1 MHAWQRGIGV
11 TMLSAAILL
20 AGTACGAKNND
31 NGGNAGND
39 TGNTGN
45 TGNGTGNAGAG
56 TGNAGAGTGNATTGS
71 GNAASGDSLAAIKSA
86 GEITIG
92 TEGTYAPFTF
102 HDKSGKLT
110 GFDVDVAEEVAKRIG
125 VKAKFMETKWDGM
138 LAGLDAKRF
147 DMVAN
152 EVTIRD
158 DRKAKYDFSE
168 PYILSKAVL
177 IVKQNN
183 ATIKSLADLKGKKS
197 GQSLTSDLGD
207 IAKANGAKLVQVDG
221 FNQAIDLLTSGRI
234 DATINDKLSFLDL
247 KKARPDVPIKV
258 VAETDNVSQSGLLF
272 RKGNPE
278 LVAAANKALADMKAD
293 GRYLEISKTYFGED
307 VSK

>member
-1 MHAWQRGIGV
+1 
-11 TMLSAAILL
+11 MLSAAILL

-31 NGGNAGND
+31 NGANNGTNAGNGK
-39 TGNTGN
+39 GNA
-45 TGNGTGNAGAG
+45 GNGTGNAGAG
-56 TGNAGAGTGNATTGS
+56 TGNTEGG
-71 GNAASGDSLAAIKSA
+71 GNAAAGNSLAAIKSA
-86 GEITIG
+86 GEITVG

-158 DRKAKYDFSE
+158 DRKAKYDFSD

-183 ATIKSLADLKGKKS
+183 TSIKSLADLKGKKS

-207 IAKANGAKLVQVDG
+207 IAKANGAQLVQVDG

-258 VAETDNVSQSGLLF
+258 VAETDNVSRSGLLF

-293 GRYLEISKTYFGED
+293 GRYLEISNTYFGED

>member
-1 MHAWQRGIGV
+1 
-11 TMLSAAILL
+11 MLSAAILL

-31 NGGNAGND
+31 NEA
-39 TGNTGN
+39 NTGN
-45 TGNGTGNAGAG
+45 NAGSNAGAG
-56 TGNAGAGTGNATTGS
+56 TGNTNGGGNTGS
-71 GNAASGDSLAAIKSA
+71 ASGDALAAIKSA

-92 TEGTYAPFTF
+92 TEGAYAPFSF

-110 GFDVDVAEEVAKRIG
+110 GFDVDVAQEVAKRLG
-125 VKAKFMETKWDGM
+125 VKAAFMETKWDGM

-177 IVKQNN
+177 IVKANN
-183 ATIKSLADLKGKKS
+183 STIKSLADLKGKKS

-207 IAKANGAKLVQVDG
+207 IAKANGAQLVAVDG

-234 DATINDKLSFLDL
+234 DATINDKLSYLDL

-258 VAETDNVSQSGLLF
+258 VAETDNVSQSGMLF
-272 RKGNPE
+272 RKGSTE
-278 LVAAANKALADMKAD
+278 LVDAVNKALADMKAD
-293 GRYLEISKTYFGED
+293 GRYLEISNTYFGED

>member
-1 MHAWQRGIGV
+1 MQTWQRNIGV
-11 TMLSAAILL
+11 MMLAAAILL

-31 NGGNAGND
+31 NGANNTNAGSNADSD
-39 TGNTGN
+39 TGNTTSG
-45 TGNGTGNAGAG
+45 GNAG
-56 TGNAGAGTGNATTGS
+56 S
-71 GNAASGDSLAAIKSA
+71 AADDLLKAVKSA

-110 GFDVDVAEEVAKRIG
+110 GFDVEIAEEVAKRIG
-125 VKAKFMETKWDGM
+125 VKAKFVETKWDGM
-138 LAGLDAKRF
+138 LAGLDSKRF

-158 DRKAKYDFSE
+158 DRKVKYDFSE
-168 PYILSKAVL
+168 PYIVSKAVL

-183 ATIKSLADLKGKKS
+183 TTIKSLADLKGKKS

-207 IAKANGAKLVQVDG
+207 IAKANGAELVSVDG

-234 DATINDKLSFLDL
+234 DATINDKLSYLDL
-247 KKARPDVPIKV
+247 KKARPDVQIKV
-258 VAETDNVSQSGLLF
+258 VAVTDSVSQSGMLF
-272 RKGNPE
+272 RKGNTG
-278 LVAAANKALADMKAD
+278 LVDSVNKALADMKAD
-293 GRYLEISKTYFGED
+293 GRYLKISNTYFGED

>member
-1 MHAWQRGIGV
+1 MRRIGI
-11 TMLSAAILL
+11 MILSAVILL
-20 AGTACGAKNND
+20 SGTACGAKNNGSNANSGTED
-31 NGGNAGND
+31 ASNGNNASSAPD
-39 TGNTGN
+39 H
-45 TGNGTGNAGAG
+45 
-56 TGNAGAGTGNATTGS
+56 
-71 GNAASGDSLAAIKSA
+71 SLASIKSA

-110 GFDVDVAEEVAKRIG
+110 GFDVEIAEEIAKRIG
-125 VKAKFMETKWDGM
+125 VKAKFVETKWDGM

-177 IVKQNN
+177 IVKETN
-183 ATIKSLADLKGKKS
+183 TSIKSLADLKGKKS

-207 IAKANGAKLVQVDG
+207 IAKANGAQLVAVDG

-234 DATINDKLSFLDL
+234 DATINDKLSYLDL

-258 VAETDNVSQSGLLF
+258 VAETDNVSQSGMLF
-272 RKGNPE
+272 RKGNTE
-278 LVAAANKALADMKAD
+278 LVNAVNHAIKEMMAD

>member
-1 MHAWQRGIGV
+1 
-11 TMLSAAILL
+11 MLSAALL
-20 AGTACGAKNND
+20 LSGTACGGKGGNNAGNGAA
-31 NGGNAGND
+31 NGGNNAAGGAG
-39 TGNTGN
+39 TNTGEAAG
-45 TGNGTGNAGAG
+45 GNNAGAG
-56 TGNAGAGTGNATTGS
+56 AGTA
-71 GNAASGDSLAAIKSA
+71 LAAVKSA
-86 GEITIG
+86 GEITVG

-110 GFDVDVAEEVAKRIG
+110 GFDVDIAQEVAKRIG
-125 VKAKFMETKWDGM
+125 VKAKFVETKWDGM

-158 DRKAKYDFSE
+158 DRKQKYDFSD

-177 IVKQNN
+177 IVKDDN
-183 ATIKSLADLKGKKS
+183 TSIKSLADLKGKKS

-207 IAKANGAKLVQVDG
+207 IAKANGAQIVQIDG

-234 DATINDKLSFLDL
+234 DATVNDKLSFLDL
-247 KKARPDVPIKV
+247 KKQRPDVPIKV

-272 RKGNPE
+272 RKGGTD
-278 LVAAANKALADMKAD
+278 LVDAANKALADMKAD
-293 GRYLEISKTYFGED
+293 GTYLKISQTYFGED

>member
-1 MHAWQRGIGV
+1 
-11 TMLSAAILL
+11 MLSAALL
-20 AGTACGAKNND
+20 LSGTACGSKDGNNSGNNAGNGAA
-31 NGGNAGND
+31 NGGNNAAGGAG
-39 TGNTGN
+39 TNTGEAAG
-45 TGNGTGNAGAG
+45 GNNAGAG
-56 TGNAGAGTGNATTGS
+56 AGTA
-71 GNAASGDSLAAIKSA
+71 LAAVKSA
-86 GEITIG
+86 GEITVG

-110 GFDVDVAEEVAKRIG
+110 GFDVDIAQEVAKRIG
-125 VKAKFMETKWDGM
+125 VKAKFVETKWDGM

-158 DRKAKYDFSE
+158 DRKQKYDFSD

-177 IVKQNN
+177 IVKDNN
-183 ATIKSLADLKGKKS
+183 TSIKSLADLKGKKS

-207 IAKANGAKLVQVDG
+207 IAKANGAKIVQIDG

-234 DATINDKLSFLDL
+234 DATVNDKLSFLDL
-247 KKARPDVPIKV
+247 KKQRPDVPIKV

-272 RKGNPE
+272 RKGGAD
-278 LVAAANKALADMKAD
+278 LVDAANKALADMKAD
-293 GRYLEISKTYFGED
+293 GTYLKISQTYFGED

>member
-1 MHAWQRGIGV
+1 MQTWQRGIGV
-11 TMLSAAILL
+11 MMLSAAILL

-31 NGGNAGND
+31 NGTNTNAGSNAGSGTGNSTSGGNAG
-39 TGNTGN
+39 
-45 TGNGTGNAGAG
+45 
-56 TGNAGAGTGNATTGS
+56 S
-71 GNAASGDSLAAIKSA
+71 AADDLLTAVKSA

-110 GFDVDVAEEVAKRIG
+110 GFDVEIAEEVAKRIG
-125 VKAKFMETKWDGM
+125 VKAKFVETKWDGM

-158 DRKAKYDFSE
+158 DRKEKYDFSE

-183 ATIKSLADLKGKKS
+183 TTIKSLADLKGKKS

-207 IAKANGAKLVQVDG
+207 IAKANGAELVSVDG

-258 VAETDNVSQSGLLF
+258 VAETDNVSQSGMLF
-272 RKGNPE
+272 RKGNTG
-278 LVAAANKALADMKAD
+278 LVDAVNKALEDMKAD

>member
-1 MHAWQRGIGV
+1 MKTWQQGV
-11 TMLSAAILL
+11 CLMVLSALILF
-20 AGTACGAKNND
+20 GGSACSNKSNESGENTSTNNESNQTSD
-31 NGGNAGND
+31 N
-39 TGNTGN
+39 
-45 TGNGTGNAGAG
+45 
-56 TGNAGAGTGNATTGS
+56 
-71 GNAASGDSLAAIKSA
+71 SLKMIKSN

-102 HDKSGKLT
+102 HDQNGELT
-110 GFDVDVAEEVAKRIG
+110 GFDVEIAEEIAKRIG
-125 VKAKFMETKWDGM
+125 VKAKFVETKWDGM

-158 DRKAKYDFSE
+158 DRKEKYDFSK

-177 IVKQNN
+177 IVNQNN
-183 ATIKSLADLKGKKS
+183 TSIKSLADLKGKKS
-197 GQSLTSDLGD
+197 GQSLTSNLGD
-207 IAKANGAKLVQVDG
+207 IAKANGAQLISVDG
-221 FNQAIDLLTSGRI
+221 FNQAVDLLTSGRI

-258 VAETDNVSQSGLLF
+258 VAETDQVSQSGMLF
-272 RKGNPE
+272 RKGDKE
-278 LVAAANKALADMKAD
+278 LIDAVNNAIKDMKAD
-293 GRYLEISKTYFGED
+293 GKYLEISKTYFGED

>member
-1 MHAWQRGIGV
+1 MHTWQRGIGIGALAAALL
-11 TMLSAAILL
+11 LS
-20 AGTACGAKNND
+20 GTACGSKGGGND
-31 NGGNAGND
+31 GNGPANGGNDAAGGAE
-39 TGNTGN
+39 TNTGAA
-45 TGNGTGNAGAG
+45 GGTA
-56 TGNAGAGTGNATTGS
+56 
-71 GNAASGDSLAAIKSA
+71 LAAVQSD
-86 GEITIG
+86 GEITVG

-110 GFDVDVAEEVAKRIG
+110 GFDVDIAQEVAKRIG
-125 VKAKFMETKWDGM
+125 VKAKFVETKWDGM

-158 DRKAKYDFSE
+158 DRKQKYDFSD

-177 IVKQNN
+177 IVKDDNT
-183 ATIKSLADLKGKKS
+183 AIKSLADLKGKKS
-197 GQSLTSDLGD
+197 GQSLTSDLAD
-207 IAKANGAKLVQVDG
+207 IAKANGAQIVQIDG

-247 KKARPDVPIKV
+247 KKQRPDVPIKV

-272 RKGNPE
+272 RKGSTD
-278 LVAAANKALADMKAD
+278 LVDAANKALADMKAD
-293 GRYLEISKTYFGED
+293 GTYLKISQTYFGED

>member
-1 MHAWQRGIGV
+1 MHTWQRGLGAG
-11 TMLSAAILL
+11 MLSAALL
-20 AGTACGAKNND
+20 LSGTACGSKDGNNSGNNAGNGAA
-31 NGGNAGND
+31 NGGNNAAGGAG
-39 TGNTGN
+39 TNTGEAAG
-45 TGNGTGNAGAG
+45 GNNAGAG
-56 TGNAGAGTGNATTGS
+56 AGTA
-71 GNAASGDSLAAIKSA
+71 LAAVKSA
-86 GEITIG
+86 GEITVG

-110 GFDVDVAEEVAKRIG
+110 GFDVDIAQEVAKRIG
-125 VKAKFMETKWDGM
+125 VKAKFVETKWDGM

-158 DRKAKYDFSE
+158 DRKQKYDFSD

-177 IVKQNN
+177 IVKDNN
-183 ATIKSLADLKGKKS
+183 TSIKSLADLKGKKS

-207 IAKANGAKLVQVDG
+207 IAKANGAKIVQIDG

-234 DATINDKLSFLDL
+234 DATVNDKLSFLDL
-247 KKARPDVPIKV
+247 KKQRPDVPIKV

-272 RKGNPE
+272 RKGGAD
-278 LVAAANKALADMKAD
+278 LVDAANKALADMKAD
-293 GRYLEISKTYFGED
+293 GTYLKISQTYFGED

>member
-1 MHAWQRGIGV
+1 MKTWQQSICLMV
-11 TMLSAAILL
+11 LSALILFG
-20 AGTACGAKNND
+20 GTACGSKSNENGANTSTNNENNETSD
-31 NGGNAGND
+31 N
-39 TGNTGN
+39 
-45 TGNGTGNAGAG
+45 
-56 TGNAGAGTGNATTGS
+56 
-71 GNAASGDSLAAIKSA
+71 SLKMIKSN

-102 HDKSGKLT
+102 HDESGELT
-110 GFDVDVAEEVAKRIG
+110 GFDVEIAEEIAKRIG
-125 VKAKFMETKWDGM
+125 VKAKFVETKWDGM

-152 EVTIRD
+152 EVTIRN

-183 ATIKSLADLKGKKS
+183 TSIKSLADLKGKKS

-207 IAKANGAKLVQVDG
+207 IAKANGAQLISVDG

-258 VAETDNVSQSGLLF
+258 VAETDQVSQSGMLF
-272 RKGNPE
+272 RKGNKE
-278 LVAAANKALADMKAD
+278 LIDAVNNAILDMKAD
-293 GRYLEISKTYFGED
+293 GRYLEISKAYFGED